1 MKNYRIVLCDE
12 EEKFVVPFMD
22 YINRNARIPMVA
34 MAFTEMQTAMDYIRE
49 HSVDLIVSG
58 YTEPTFQ
65 ECVNGKTVLWLVDS
79 GQEQEQVLG
88 QGYKIERYLS
98 AASYVR
104 QMIKL
109 LQTKQ
114 ENVPVNKTVSCLAV
128 YSPIGRCGVTRLA
141 HALCHTRVRDIAAG
155 GCLYLGWETFAEEW
169 DEGLAMEELLYYI
182 KQRTESISEIVKKL
196 AQQTDGYDV
205 VKSAGDY
212 QQLRELTH
220 EDVHWFFQT
229 IQEEGVYDYLV
240 ADIGSASLTELDT
253 LMEFDGIYILIPE
266 EAECLKKQET
276 FIRQLMRQ
284 GCWKELYQKCYPVS
298 VTFNQI
304 NLEEQAEK
312 AERQRRQGTLP
323 SFDETGEWKHGAG
336 ANMQETGDSDTEY
349 IRWDDR
355 ASRYRD
361 FESYR

>member
-1 MKNYRIVLCDE
+1 M
-12 EEKFVVPFMD
+12 
-22 YINRNARIPMVA
+22 
-34 MAFTEMQTAMDYIRE
+34 
-49 HSVDLIVSG
+49 
-58 YTEPTFQ
+58 
-65 ECVNGKTVLWLVDS
+65 
-79 GQEQEQVLG
+79 
-88 QGYKIERYLS
+88 
-98 AASYVR
+98 
-104 QMIKL
+104 
-109 LQTKQ
+109 
-114 ENVPVNKTVSCLAV
+114 
-128 YSPIGRCGVTRLA
+128 
-141 HALCHTRVRDIAAG
+141 
-155 GCLYLGWETFAEEW
+155 
-169 DEGLAMEELLYYI
+169 
-182 KQRTESISEIVKKL
+182 
-196 AQQTDGYDV
+196 
-205 VKSAGDY
+205 
-212 QQLRELTH
+212 RELTH

-253 LMEFDGIYILIPE
+253 LMEFDGIYIPILE